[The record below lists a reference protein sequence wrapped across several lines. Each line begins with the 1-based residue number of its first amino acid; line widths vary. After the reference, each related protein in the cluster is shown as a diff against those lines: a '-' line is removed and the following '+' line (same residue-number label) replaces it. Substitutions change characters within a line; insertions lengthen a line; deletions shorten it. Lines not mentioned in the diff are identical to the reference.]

1 MATMDV
7 ETAIGDWCQ
16 SIAQKGDDLAGHFG
30 HLCDLPYYPFLFKN
44 IKKRSKNFNRPHNNY
59 AKVDL
64 HKLVAL
70 NVYLPHSIV

>member
-30 HLCDLPYYPFLFKN
+30 HLCVLPYYPFLFKN
-44 IKKRSKNFNRPHNNY
+44 ITEQCNY
-59 AKVDL
+59 
-64 HKLVAL
+64 
-70 NVYLPHSIV
+70 